1 MYVYT
6 GSAWTTFAATT
17 VLNRFRFTAA
27 GGETSLS
34 GPDDNGVTL
43 AYTVGKEQ
51 VYLNGVML
59 VRTQDY
65 TASNGTSITGLSPAL
80 SASDVVEILAFQS
93 FAVVTAIPVSTFDAK
108 GDLLVASAADTAGK
122 LTVGTNDY
130 VLTADSSQ
138 TLGIKWAAAPVT
150 TLDLTLNAQTAAYTL
165 ALTDKNKLV
174 TVSSTSNLTVTI
186 PTNASVAFP
195 TGSQVHIARLNTGTV
210 TVSGTSGVTVNSTG
224 ATTASPTLR
233 AQYSSAT
240 CIKTDTNT
248 WLVIG
253 DIA

>member
-1 MYVYT
+1 MYVWSGT
-6 GSAWTTFAATT
+6 AWTDIASVAT
-17 VLNRFRFTAA
+17 LNRFRYTAA
-27 GGETSLS
+27 GGETSES

-43 AYTVGKEQ
+43 AYTPGKEM

-59 VRTQDY
+59 VRGQDY

-80 SASDVVEILAFQS
+80 SANDVLEIIDFQP
-93 FAVVTAIPVSTFDAK
+93 FAVAGAIAPTIFDAK
-108 GDLLVASAADTAGK
+108 GDLLVASSADTAGK
-122 LTVGTNDY
+122 LSVGTNDFI
-130 VLTADSSQ
+130 LTADSSQ
-138 TLGIKWAAAPVT
+138 TLGVKWASIN
-150 TLDLTLNAQTAAYTL
+150 LDLTLNAQTAAYTL

-186 PTNASVAFP
+186 PLNSSVAFP
-195 TGSQVHIARLNTGTV
+195 TGSQIHIARLNTGTV
-210 TVSGTSGVTVNSTG
+210 TISGTSGVTVNSTG

-233 AQYSSAT
+233 AQYSTGT

-253 DIA
+253 DIS